1 VNLSLALV
9 VLAITLVSAIKRP
22 RRLPEWLAGG
32 AGALLLL
39 AVGAISPRAAGSA
52 AGDLGPT
59 VAFLAA
65 LLVLSE
71 GCRRQQVFQTLGRYM
86 GGAADGRPQR
96 LFALVF
102 AASTAVTVILG
113 LDPTVVLLTPI
124 ALITAKRLRADP
136 KPSAYACAHLAN
148 SASLLLPISNLT
160 NLLAFHAS
168 HLSFTRFAA
177 IMALPWAVAVAV
189 EWLVLRHSF
198 ARELSGA
205 GGHRDRA
212 PQGSVRL
219 PADSLYAL
227 AVLALTLIGFGLS
240 SPLGVAPLWMA
251 VGGAALMI
259 GPSVRREPVR
269 ATRGLVLAVQPGFL
283 VFVICLGVIVRA
295 AADHG
300 LHSAVVS
307 LLPTGS
313 SLPDLILVAL
323 LAAVAANL
331 LNNLPATLIL
341 VPAAGALGLGP
352 LLAVLV
358 GVNIGPNLTYGGSLA
373 TLLWR
378 RIVHPEAVVVELR
391 EFTRLGLATAL
402 PALPLAAAAVWLSVK
417 LVA

>member
-1 VNLSLALV
+1 VNLILALV
-9 VLAITLVSAIKRP
+9 VLAVTLASAIGRP
-22 RRLPEWLAGG
+22 R
-32 AGALLLL
+32 
-39 AVGAISPRAAGSA
+39 
-52 AGDLGPT
+52 
-59 VAFLAA
+59 
-65 LLVLSE
+65 
-71 GCRRQQVFQTLGRYM
+71 
-86 GGAADGRPQR
+86 RPQR

-136 KPSAYACAHLAN
+136 KPSVYACMHLAN

-189 EWLVLRHSF
+189 EWLVLSRFF
-198 ARELSGA
+198 APELR
-205 GGHRDRA
+205 GGNARPDRTR
-212 PQGSVRL
+212 PGSVRL
-219 PADSLYAL
+219 PRESLYAM
-227 AVLALTLIGFGLS
+227 AVLALTLLGFVVS
-240 SPLGVAPLWMA
+240 SPLGIAPLWMA
-251 VGGAALMI
+251 VGGAVLVIM
-259 GPSVRREPVR
+259 PSLRREPLR
-269 ATRGLVLAVQPGFL
+269 ATFELALSAQPGFL
-283 VFVICLGVIVRA
+283 VFVFGLGVIVRA
-295 AADHG
+295 AADKG
-300 LHSAVVS
+300 LRSAVVS
-307 LLPTGS
+307 LLPAGG

-323 LAAVAANL
+323 VAAVAANL

-341 VPAAGALGLGP
+341 VPVAGGLGLGP

-378 RIVHPEAVVVELR
+378 RIVHPEAVVIELR
-391 EFTRLGLATAL
+391 EFTRLGLATVL

-417 LVA
+417 LAG